1 MKSLLRW
8 FPLAAALAMSWPVL
22 AQDAGLSRKQQMKLQ
37 EKKEKEREK
46 ERLSKEK
53 EARRRHM
60 AIQDKPTQKRLK
72 RQNRRAD
79 AQGSRGHRDPWHRRV
94 LTRKR

>member
-1 MKSLLRW
+1 MKRLLHW
-8 FPLAAALAMSWPVL
+8 LPLVLALGISWPVP

-37 EKKEKEREK
+37 KKKEKEREK
-46 ERLSKEK
+46 ERVAKEK

-60 AIQDKPTQKRLK
+60 SIQDKPTQKRLR

-79 AQGSRGHRDPWHRRV
+79 AQGSRGHRDPWHRRI
-94 LTRKR
+94 LMRRR